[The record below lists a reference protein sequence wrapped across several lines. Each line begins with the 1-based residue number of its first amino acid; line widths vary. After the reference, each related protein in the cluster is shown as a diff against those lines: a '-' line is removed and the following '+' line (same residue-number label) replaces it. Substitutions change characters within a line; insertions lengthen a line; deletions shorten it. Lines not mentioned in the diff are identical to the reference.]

1 MMDRRTF
8 LKSSGFL
15 AVSFNMDDFSFTELP
30 DATESQQGNRNKV
43 DSWIRME
50 TTGRVTVLTG
60 KTELGQGIRTALMQ
74 IAAEEL
80 DVDMTRMHIVIAET
94 GLTPDERY
102 TAGSA
107 SIEGSGKTI
116 RYAAATARN
125 TLLKRASLYLNA
137 SMENLIVEDG
147 TISNQT
153 SGQQITYWQLLN
165 GESIETEVDEQALL
179 KDPASYKLVGT
190 AYPREDITVMATA
203 MPYFLQDI
211 RLPGMVHARVLHPPG
226 YGSTLAAIVTAEAA
240 DMPGVLKIIRDGS
253 FIAVIA
259 EEEYQA
265 IKAWKTLS
273 GAVEWNKQ
281 TISSSENRVFT
292 EMQQQATEA
301 EVIKEAAGFKEIY
314 SKSSSRYEARYQR
327 PYQMHGSIGPSCAIA
342 QWKDSTLTVWSHT
355 QGVYPLRKTL
365 AHLLSLPENK
375 IKAYSVA
382 GSGCY
387 GHNGADDAAAEA
399 ALLAMRMPGKPVRL
413 QWMREDEHNCE
424 PYGSAMMHHLTAGLG
439 TDGRVQAWET
449 RLWSDNH
456 SSRPGGDAGHF
467 LSARHLEKPF
477 RFSPGKFSGGSHRNA
492 EPLYNFEASRVVLH
506 HYDGPLRTSALRS
519 LGAYANVFAIES
531 FMDELASHSGQ
542 DPVQFRLQHLQDDRA
557 KDVIQLAAKK
567 SKLEQRPYTEGT
579 GKGIAFARY
588 KNKAAYCAVV
598 AEVKI
603 DADRKTFK
611 LTRLTAVIDAG
622 QTINSDGLKNQTAGG
637 MIQSASWTLFEQVRY
652 DNNGITSSTWETYP
666 IMRFE
671 DVPET
676 EVFIIDH
683 PEAAPMGAGEAAQ
696 GPTAAAI
703 ANALFAATGKRIRSL
718 PLTAEKVFQEQG

>member
-1 MMDRRTF
+1 MINRRSF

-15 AVSFNMDDFSFTELP
+15 VVGFSIDPFSLTEISN
-30 DATESQQGNRNKV
+30 ARGSGHGNRNKV

-50 TTGRVTVLTG
+50 TTGCITVLTG

-80 DVDMTRMHIVIAET
+80 DVDMTRMHIIIAET

-116 RYAAATARN
+116 RHAAATARN
-125 TLLKRASLYLNA
+125 TLLESASRYLNA
-137 SMENLIVEDG
+137 LMENLIVENG
-147 TISNQT
+147 TITDQR
-153 SGQQITYWQLLN
+153 SGQQVSYWQLLD
-165 GESIETEVDEQALL
+165 GAGIETEVDQQAVL

-190 AYPREDITVMATA
+190 AYPREDIRELATA

-226 YGSTLAAIVTAEAA
+226 YGSTLGSIVTKEAA
-240 DMPGVLKIIRDGS
+240 EISGVLKIIRDGS
-253 FIAVIA
+253 FIAAIA

-265 IKAWKTLS
+265 IKAWKALS
-273 GAVEWNKQ
+273 GAAEWNKQ
-281 TISSSENRVFT
+281 TISPSLNRVFT
-292 EMQQQATEA
+292 DMEQQAAEG

-314 SKSSSRYEARYQR
+314 DKSSSRYEARYQR

-375 IKAYSVA
+375 IKTYSVA

-399 ALLAMRMPGKPVRL
+399 ALLAMRMPGTPVRL

-424 PYGSAMMHHLTAGLG
+424 PYGSVMMHHLTAGLG
-439 TDGRVQAWET
+439 ADGRVQAWET

-467 LSARHLEKPF
+467 LSARHLKKPF

-506 HYDGPLRTSALRS
+506 HYEGPLRTSALRS

-557 KDVIQLAAKK
+557 KEVIQLAAKK
-567 SKLEQRPYTEGT
+567 CKFEQHPYVEGT

-598 AEVKI
+598 AEVQI
-603 DADRKTFK
+603 DTERKTFK

-652 DNNGITSSTWETYP
+652 DNNQITSSTWDTYP
-666 IMRFE
+666 IMRFQ

-683 PEAAPMGAGEAAQ
+683 PEEAPMGAGEATQ

-703 ANALFAATGKRIRSL
+703 ANALFSATGKRLRTL
-718 PLTAEKVFQEQG
+718 PLTAEQVFNGQA